1 MRISNSEILASF
13 HERTSLDEDLLSGLF
28 KLKDF
33 SRKLKNLLLAKRRID
48 DNDIYN
54 VTRNVYLQKL
64 ADNDNNGI
72 QLLHTALRS
81 FSKTVLYSA
90 DAWKED
96 VPEELLELDKRLW
109 EG

>member
-13 HERTSLDEDLLSGLF
+13 HERTSLDETLLSELF

-33 SRKLKNLLLAKRRID
+33 SGQLKNLLLAKRRID
-48 DNDIYN
+48 DNDVYN

-64 ADNDNNGI
+64 TNGDNKGI

-96 VPEELLELDKRLW
+96 VPEELLEVDKHLW
-109 EG
+109 ES